1 MCSSDL
7 DKLIKEFSN
16 VEVNII
22 DQTSELIEKLNNVI
36 AENKNNSMTNFA
48 EIQKSCDAIIDNMAE
63 IDKKRIEYDT
73 NALESVH
80 NKANEIITSEN
91 DVTNK
96 LNEITALVK
105 EYEQKTS
112 VAFLKAQY

>member
-1 MCSSDL
+1 
-7 DKLIKEFSN
+7 
-16 VEVNII
+16 
-22 DQTSELIEKLNNVI
+22 
-36 AENKNNSMTNFA
+36 MTNFA

-63 IDKKRIEYDT
+63 IDKKRIEYDI

-112 VAFLKAQY
+112 VAISESSVLVSNQINTKTKEAINEVEKS